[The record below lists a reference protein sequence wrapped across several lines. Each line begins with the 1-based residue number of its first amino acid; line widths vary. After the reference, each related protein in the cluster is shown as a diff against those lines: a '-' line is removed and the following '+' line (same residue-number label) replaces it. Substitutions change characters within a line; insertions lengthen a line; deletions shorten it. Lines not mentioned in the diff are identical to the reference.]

1 MDRQLLERMV
11 GAGVLVVALII
22 IAPAI
27 LDGRRDNDVAVYSGR
42 ETGTNTAMRT
52 HTIRLDRES
61 DSPPVALQLP
71 ASQSSGTPAHA
82 APSAAPKSAPAKSAV
97 AKQLISKQAV
107 KSDPV
112 RVVAVDAT
120 PKTAKPSAAAP
131 AGWTVQLGSFSQRQ
145 NAERLAREVKARGFD
160 THIVPVKKSSKTLY
174 RVRVGPRDTRSAA
187 SELAA
192 GLAESGYK
200 GQVMSP

>member
-71 ASQSSGTPAHA
+71 ASQSSGTPTHA
-82 APSAAPKSAPAKSAV
+82 ASPAGPKSAPAKSAV

-112 RVVAVDAT
+112 RVVAVEAT
-120 PKTAKPSAAAP
+120 PKTATPAAAP

-145 NAERLAREVKARGFD
+145 NAERLASEVKARGFD